1 MSFLEEINGKYGQLS
16 PVQKRIADYIFT
28 YPEEVCFNSLKELSQ
43 ALGVTE
49 VTILRF
55 VKKVGLTSFVEMK
68 KKLKDYLQT
77 RFSQDETQG
86 YPAGRSG
93 VKMGQD
99 LDKEEMY
106 RNFVENEIRVLK
118 STYMQNGIERV
129 LNAVSII
136 KGASS
141 VYVVGN
147 ELGTSLASYLTRR
160 LLTIGIRA
168 VDLAQ
173 ESRAI
178 YNNYMTH
185 VGPEDA
191 VIIFSNPGYAKHLVN
206 TSKYLNKKRVPQ
218 IVITDREASPVAE
231 YATEILL
238 CDNHDLY
245 FYNSVLGFFSIA
257 SLLTY
262 FTAMNDPE
270 ETARLRGRLSETREA
285 IGSIT
290 MVKERR
296 N

>member
-136 KGASS
+136 KGAGIVSDEKTPDDRYPRGGS
-141 VYVVGN
+141 RAGEPGDLQQLYDSC
-147 ELGTSLASYLTRR
+147 GTGGCGDHLFESGICKTSGQYEQISEQKARSADRDHGQRGLAGG
-160 LLTIGIRA
+160 GIR
-168 VDLAQ
+168 D
-173 ESRAI
+173 
-178 YNNYMTH
+178 
-185 VGPEDA
+185 GDP
-191 VIIFSNPGYAKHLVN
+191 
-206 TSKYLNKKRVPQ
+206 
-218 IVITDREASPVAE
+218 
-231 YATEILL
+231 
-238 CDNHDLY
+238 
-245 FYNSVLGFFSIA
+245 
-257 SLLTY
+257 SL
-262 FTAMNDPE
+262 
-270 ETARLRGRLSETREA
+270 R
-285 IGSIT
+285 
-290 MVKERR
+290 
-296 N
+296 